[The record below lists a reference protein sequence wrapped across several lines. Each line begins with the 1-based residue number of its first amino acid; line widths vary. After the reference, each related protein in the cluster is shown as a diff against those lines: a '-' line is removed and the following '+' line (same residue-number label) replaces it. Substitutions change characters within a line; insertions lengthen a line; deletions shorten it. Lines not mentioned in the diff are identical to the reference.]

1 MSVVETTEP
10 MPPVEVAEPQP
21 EPEPHGPARTGFPI
35 RRVLS
40 TTLIIMSASLLGFTL
55 YIGLISSLHYD
66 RAQSIAYADFRVDL
80 AKALAPTGPLDPND
94 TTNRTLLAPG
104 SAMAVIDIPEIGLH
118 AVVFEGTTSDVLES
132 GPGHL
137 RDTQYPGQVGISE
150 IMGRAAAYGGPFGR
164 IGELSPGDEFTTT
177 TGQGT
182 ARYRVRD
189 LRRANDR
196 EPPPVT
202 AGHGRLILVT
212 ADGFSFLPSGVLH
225 VDADLVSPAQPAPPM
240 VLTAANLAPAEQPLA
255 GDSAAWL
262 PLVLWGQ
269 GLFLAAGLITWART
283 RWGRWQVWIVAV
295 PLLSFLGLSVADQVA
310 RLFLNLM

>member
-1 MSVVETTEP
+1 MSVVET
-10 MPPVEVAEPQP
+10 AEPQA
-21 EPEPHGPARTGFPI
+21 PAHTGFPF

-55 YIGLISSLHYD
+55 YIGLISGLHYD
-66 RAQSIAYADFRVDL
+66 RAQHVAYADFRVDL
-80 AKALAPTGPLDPND
+80 AKALAPTGPMDPND
-94 TTNRTLLAPG
+94 PTKLLAPG

-118 AVVFEGTTSDVLES
+118 AVVFEGTTSDILES

-137 RDTQYPGQVGISE
+137 RDTRYPGQVGIAE

-189 LRRANDR
+189 LRRAHDR
-196 EPPPVT
+196 EPPPLT
-202 AGHGRLILVT
+202 PGHGRLILAT
-212 ADGFSFLPSGVLH
+212 ADGIAFLPAGVLR

-240 VLTAANLAPAEQPLA
+240 VLTTANLAPAEQALA

-269 GLFLAAGLITWART
+269 GLLLAAGLITWART

-295 PLLSFLGLSVADQVA
+295 PVLGFLGLSVADQVA